1 MSVVDLPEL
10 GVLLLDVAVDVDDRK
25 ELDTVAVR

>member
-10 GVLLLDVAVDVDDRK
+10 GVLLLLAAVDADDGK
-25 ELDTVAVR
+25 ELGAVAVR